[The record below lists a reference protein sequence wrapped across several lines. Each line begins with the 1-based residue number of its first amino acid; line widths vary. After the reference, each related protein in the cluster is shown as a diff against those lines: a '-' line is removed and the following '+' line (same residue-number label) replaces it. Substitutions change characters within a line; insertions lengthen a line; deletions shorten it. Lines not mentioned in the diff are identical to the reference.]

1 MVGKTPEATMHVQR
15 SLPFALA
22 IALSATAFAAI
33 AQPVDPAVAAAPPM
47 AEAVPTERQL
57 ALEEDRNVDRRCLE
71 ETGSRVTA
79 DPQPATPKD
88 QSEEAGHDCAIGNG
102 TVYTREDI
110 DGTGRTTV
118 KEALQALDP
127 RVF

>member
-1 MVGKTPEATMHVQR
+1 MNSIQR
-15 SLPFALA
+15 ILPAALA
-22 IALSATAFAAI
+22 AALSATTFAAV
-33 AQPVDPAVAAAPPM
+33 AQPVDPAVVETA
-47 AEAVPTERQL
+47 PTERQL
-57 ALEEDRNVDRRCLE
+57 AVEADRNVDRRCLE

-88 QSEEAGHDCAIGNG
+88 QSEEAGHDCAIGSG
-102 TVYTREDI
+102 TVYTRGDI
-110 DGTGRTTV
+110 DSTGRTTV

>member
-1 MVGKTPEATMHVQR
+1 MNIQR
-15 SLPFALA
+15 LLPAALA
-22 IALSATAFAAI
+22 ATLSATAFVAV
-33 AQPVDPAVAAAPPM
+33 AQPVDPAAAHAPQVGEQHM
-47 AEAVPTERQL
+47 AEAPATERQL
-57 ALEEDRNVDRRCLE
+57 AVEEDRDVDRRCLE
-71 ETGSRVTA
+71 ETGSRVNA

-88 QSEEAGHDCAIGNG
+88 QSERAGHDCTIGSG

-110 DGTGRTTV
+110 DDTGRTTV